1 MVVKPKSTGGF
12 YREDAARLASE
23 AARAPRQPD
32 IALAPAALELAA
44 AVQEPAP
51 QRPPVEPAIPPIEV
65 DRPRLRPDPPDNQ
78 NVRRPRP
85 VARVDESEDEPHRW
99 GPGRILAWI
108 LLAPWYVTMAVAAI
122 GVDVLFV
129 KDLLGF

>member
-23 AARAPRQPD
+23 AAFTPKQQDVVP
-32 IALAPAALELAA
+32 APAAPEPKAA
-44 AVQEPAP
+44 APEPPPERA
-51 QRPPVEPAIPPIEV
+51 PVEPAIPSIEV

-85 VARVDESEDEPHRW
+85 VAEFDDDDEPRRW
-99 GPGRILAWI
+99 GVGRVIAWI
-108 LLAPWYVTMAVAAI
+108 LLAPWYVTMAAASI

>member
-32 IALAPAALELAA
+32 VALAA
-44 AVQEPAP
+44 AAPEPTAAAPEPPP
-51 QRPPVEPAIPPIEV
+51 QRVPVEPAIPSIEV
-65 DRPRLRPDPPDNQ
+65 DRPRLRPEPPDNQ

-85 VARVDESEDEPHRW
+85 VAHVDDDDEPQRW
-99 GPGRILAWI
+99 GPGRIVAWI
-108 LLAPWYVTMAVAAI
+108 LLAPWYATIAVAAI